1 MTAERW
7 RQISAIY
14 NAAIAR
20 TGADRTAYV
29 SSACRGDEDLR
40 REVGVLLAQGDSFLA
55 KAVALPP
62 GSRLGAYELIEVVGA
77 GGMGVVYRARDLK
90 LQRDVALKV
99 LPDAVALDPDRIAR
113 FRREATVLASL
124 NHPNIGAIYGF
135 EDSGDVHALVLE
147 LVEGP
152 TLADRIARGAIPLDE
167 ALPIARQIAEALE
180 AAHEQGIIHRDLKPA
195 NIKLRP
201 DGTVKVLDFGLAK
214 ALEPITGPSQPAG
227 AASLS
232 PTITSPA
239 VMSGVG
245 VLLGTA
251 AYMSPEQAK
260 GKPADKRSD
269 IWAFGCVLYEMLTA
283 RRAFAGDD
291 VTETLAS
298 VLARE
303 PDWTALPTK
312 VTPAIRTLLRRC
324 LDKDRRKRIG
334 DVAVA
339 RFAIDEAGALGA
351 GASANDG
358 EVQPRI
364 DAAVATAR
372 AQLRRVMRV
381 RMTLVTAAAV
391 LITGAVVGAA
401 VWYATRPTPPRIVQ
415 LTVATTPA
423 TAVAT
428 GGGRNLA
435 FTPDGSRIVYVGNNG
450 SELLVR
456 SLDALEPVSLFR
468 TDRQLR
474 SPFVSPDGQWV
485 GFVDNFNTLK
495 KVAITGGPAMT
506 VTPLDGAW
514 AGAVW
519 MPDDTIVFAAGP
531 SGLQQTA
538 AGGGAVKVLTRPEPA
553 RGEAAHVYPEV
564 LPGGRAVIFT
574 VVPTTRFTDATHIA
588 VLDLQTRTQTV
599 VVRGGSQA
607 HYVASGHLV
616 YAAGGALRAIAFD
629 PLTLTTR
636 GTSVPVVTDV
646 VTSAGFY
653 VDAVNAVMA
662 DDGTL
667 AYVRGTGEPV
677 AQRTLVWVDR
687 QGRETAIAAPPR
699 AYIYPRI
706 SPDGGRLAIYGADQ
720 MLDLWLWDF
729 GRLTLTR
736 LTSTSSIDS
745 YPVWAPDGQ
754 RLLFA
759 SGRERGRNLYAQ
771 AADGTGT
778 AERLTTSPNQQN
790 ATAITPDGMHLLF
803 TETVPQTGED
813 VMQVAV
819 TGTHTITP
827 LVHTSAAE
835 RNGIVSPDGRWLAY
849 DANDSGSFEVYVRP
863 YPDVAS
869 GRWLVST
876 GGGTRP
882 LWSRDGRE
890 LFYVSPTGALMRVG
904 VERAASWAATTP
916 TMLLKDGSVVTPA
929 QNVGRS
935 YDVSPD
941 GQRFLVVTPTTE
953 SNDPPAQL
961 VVVQHF
967 DEMLKRL
974 VPIK

>member
-14 NAAIAR
+14 NGAIAR
-20 TGADRTAYV
+20 SGADRTAYV

-55 KAVALPP
+55 KAAGLPP
-62 GSRLGAYELIEVVGA
+62 GSRLGVYELIEVVGA
-77 GGMGVVYRARDLK
+77 GGMGIVYRARDLK

-99 LPDAVALDPDRIAR
+99 LPEAVALDPDRLAR
-113 FRREATVLASL
+113 FRREAMVLASL
-124 NHPNIGAIYGF
+124 NHPHIGAIYGF

-147 LVEGP
+147 LVDGP
-152 TLADRIARGAIPLDE
+152 TLADRIAEGPIPVDE
-167 ALPIARQIAEALE
+167 ALPIAKQIAEALE

-214 ALEPITGPSQPAG
+214 LAESAG
-227 AASLS
+227 SGQQAASSASLS

-239 VMSGVG
+239 MMTGIG

-260 GKPADKRSD
+260 GKAADKRSD
-269 IWAFGCVLYEMLTA
+269 IWAFGCVLFEMLTGK
-283 RRAFAGDD
+283 RAFEGED
-291 VTETLAS
+291 VADTLAN
-298 VLARE
+298 VLKAQ
-303 PDWTALPTK
+303 PDWNALPAA
-312 VTPAIRTLLRRC
+312 VAPAIRALLRRC
-324 LDKDRRKRIG
+324 LDKDRHKRIG
-334 DVAVA
+334 DIAAA
-339 RFAIDEAGALGA
+339 RFTIEEVDALGST
-351 GASANDG
+351 ASVSEG

-381 RMTLVTAAAV
+381 RMTLVTAGAV
-391 LITGAVVGAA
+391 LITGAVGA
-401 VWYATRPTPPRIVQ
+401 VLWYATRPTPPRIVQ

-423 TAVAT
+423 TALT
-428 GGGRNLA
+428 IGGGRNLA
-435 FTPDGSRIVYVGNNG
+435 ITPDGSRIVYVGNNG

-456 SLDALEPVSLFR
+456 SLDALEPVSLYR

-474 SPFVSPDGQWV
+474 GPFVSPDGQWV

-553 RGEAAHVYPEV
+553 RGEAAHVFPEV

-574 VVPTTRFTDATHIA
+574 VVPTTSVTDATQIA
-588 VLDLQTRTQTV
+588 VLDLQAHTQTV

-646 VTSAGFY
+646 VTNAGLY
-653 VDAVNAVMA
+653 VDAINAVIA

-667 AYVRGTGEPV
+667 AYVRGSGGPV

-729 GRLTLTR
+729 ARLTLTR

-759 SGRERGRNLYAQ
+759 SGRERG
-771 AADGTGT
+771 
-778 AERLTTSPNQQN
+778 
-790 ATAITPDGMHLLF
+790 
-803 TETVPQTGED
+803 
-813 VMQVAV
+813 
-819 TGTHTITP
+819 
-827 LVHTSAAE
+827 
-835 RNGIVSPDGRWLAY
+835 GI
-849 DANDSGSFEVYVRP
+849 
-863 YPDVAS
+863 
-869 GRWLVST
+869 ST
-876 GGGTRP
+876 R
-882 LWSRDGRE
+882 RR
-890 LFYVSPTGALMRVG
+890 PTG
-904 VERAASWAATTP
+904 
-916 TMLLKDGSVVTPA
+916 PA
-929 QNVGRS
+929 
-935 YDVSPD
+935 
-941 GQRFLVVTPTTE
+941 
-953 SNDPPAQL
+953 
-961 VVVQHF
+961 
-967 DEMLKRL
+967 RL
-974 VPIK
+974 SD